1 MKVRID
7 SAGTGTDDPPGERF
21 DDLDSVSDAR
31 LLQGCRR
38 GEAQS
43 WDALV
48 HRYERLV
55 FSVALRNG
63 LSSADAADVT
73 QSTFVALLEACDR
86 LRDDERLAA
95 WLITVARRKAWR
107 VIRRASREWL
117 SDEVPVAPAPG
128 LSWEEIAVLH
138 DALLRLAAPCRE
150 LLLALYFDP
159 EKPSYAEI
167 AARFDRSVGGIGPMR
182 GRCLQRMRGL
192 LDQEAP

>member
-1 MKVRID
+1 VKVRIG
-7 SAGTGTDDPPGERF
+7 SAAGIDDPPSERF
-21 DDLDSVSDAR
+21 DDDLAAISDAD

-38 GEAQS
+38 GEAES

-55 FSVALRNG
+55 FSVALRSG
-63 LSSADAADVT
+63 LSPTDAADVT
-73 QSTFVALLEACDR
+73 QSTFIALLEACDR
-86 LRDDERLAA
+86 LNDDERLAA

-107 VIRRASREWL
+107 VIRRTSREWL
-117 SDEVPVAPAPG
+117 SDEVPAEPAHG

-138 DALLRLAAPCRE
+138 DALLRLAAPCRG
-150 LLLALYFDP
+150 LLIASYFDP

-182 GRCLQRMRGL
+182 SIR
-192 LDQEAP
+192 APAPTRSA

>member
-1 MKVRID
+1 MKVRIG
-7 SAGTGTDDPPGERF
+7 SAGTGIDDPLRERF
-21 DDLDSVSDAR
+21 DELEAISDAD
-31 LLQGCRR
+31 LLHGCRR
-38 GEAQS
+38 GDAES

-55 FSVALRNG
+55 FSVALRSG
-63 LSSADAADVT
+63 LSPADAADVT
-73 QSTFVALLEACDR
+73 QSTFIALLEACDR
-86 LRDDERLAA
+86 LQDDERLAA

-107 VIRRASREWL
+107 VIRRTSREWL
-117 SDEVPVAPAPG
+117 SDEVSAEPAPG
-128 LSWEEIAVLH
+128 LSWEDIAVLH

-167 AARFDRSVGGIGPMR
+167 AARFDRPVGGIGPMR

-192 LDQEAP
+192 LDEGST

>member
-1 MKVRID
+1 MKVRIR
-7 SAGTGTDDPPGERF
+7 SAEAALDGPASARA
-21 DDLDSVSDAR
+21 DDLDAISDTR
-31 LLQGCRR
+31 LLQGCRT
-38 GEAQS
+38 GDAES

-55 FSVALRNG
+55 FSVALRSG
-63 LSSADAADVT
+63 LSPTDAADVT
-73 QSTFVALLEACDR
+73 QSTFIALLEACDR
-86 LRDDERLAA
+86 LNDDERLAA

-107 VIRRASREWL
+107 VIRRTSREWL
-117 SDEVPVAPAPG
+117 SDEIPTEPAPG

-150 LLLALYFDP
+150 LLIALYFDP

-192 LDQEAP
+192 LDEEAP